1 MIAGRYFYVAKF
13 LFLRFRHPTDQSLH
27 DSDLGIEEGATV
39 TKPKPIDFCETF
51 LHNEIAKNTENNILP
66 SESAVAERL
75 LARRI
80 EMAPVY
86 AELHRKLWP
95 DERAIRVFLG
105 VVLSTTFWDPG
116 AIAEARADRARLE
129 AVNAEIAE
137 TADALAQLLRQREEL
152 HDRSGFSSNTEYHP
166 LNLIDR
172 AGEAIYLYTS
182 YVRDPLRATRTYDL
196 KYWPKIAD
204 CIDVLARDA
213 EKAEIEAGDDIT
225 EAATSASRKGLA
237 DSLKAIFAGIESRR
251 EGLPILLPLDFTLSD
266 ASFAAVINCS
276 LDLDADA
283 GVGAEFVKNVRQRER
298 ARIGRNH

>member
-1 MIAGRYFYVAKF
+1 MTT
-13 LFLRFRHPTDQSLH
+13 LEPT
-27 DSDLGIEEGATV
+27 
-39 TKPKPIDFCETF
+39 DFCETF
-51 LHNEIAKNTENNILP
+51 LRSEIAYNTGNNILP

-75 LARRI
+75 LARRL

-86 AELHRKLWP
+86 AELHRKLSP
-95 DERAIRVFLG
+95 DERAIRVFLS
-105 VVLSTTFWDPG
+105 VILSATFWDPE

-137 TADALAQLLRQREEL
+137 TADALARLLREREEL
-152 HDRSGFSSNTEYHP
+152 HNRSGFSSNTEYHP

-172 AGEAIYLYTS
+172 AGDAIDLYTS
-182 YVRDPLRATRTYDL
+182 YVRDPLKATRNYDL

-204 CIDVLARDA
+204 CIDILARDA
-213 EKAEIEAGDDIT
+213 EEAEIEAGDDIP

-237 DSLKAIFAGIESRR
+237 DYLKAIFAGIESRR

-266 ASFAAVINCS
+266 ASFAALINCS

-283 GVGAEFVKNVRQRER
+283 GVGADFVKNFRQR
-298 ARIGRNH
+298 GRSRKGRDA